1 MPERNGQADR
11 QQNPSPKP
19 RIASAERRV
28 KPLRPGARSK
38 GHETVFASCIRLP
51 FSLDD
56 DGNGCFVLVKSPIKK
71 PYGVPRVQLEIGSP
85 ENSRAAVASAY
96 ENGDLLFV
104 QWIGEF
110 YALAMPFAIA
120 TRTGPPRV
128 GLIVFGRDTD
138 SDFLAHVVERYV
150 AIFGQSAEVT
160 DHIYFSAQPA
170 ASAISPGEG
179 PGRSLP
185 HTG

>member
-1 MPERNGQADR
+1 MM
-11 QQNPSPKP
+11 
-19 RIASAERRV
+19 
-28 KPLRPGARSK
+28 
-38 GHETVFASCIRLP
+38 TVTAA
-51 FSLDD
+51 
-56 DGNGCFVLVKSPIKK
+56 VLVKSPIKK

-128 GLIVFGRDTD
+128 GLFPLKRPGSPIR
-138 SDFLAHVVERYV
+138 
-150 AIFGQSAEVT
+150 
-160 DHIYFSAQPA
+160 
-170 ASAISPGEG
+170 ISWP
-179 PGRSLP
+179 
-185 HTG
+185 T